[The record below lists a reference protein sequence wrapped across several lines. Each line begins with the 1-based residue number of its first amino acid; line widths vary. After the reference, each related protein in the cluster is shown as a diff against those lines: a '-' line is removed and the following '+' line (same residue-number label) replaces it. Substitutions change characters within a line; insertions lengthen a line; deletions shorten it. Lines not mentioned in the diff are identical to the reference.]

1 MLHEHQF
8 EVFENAQ
15 ARYDKRECPGGELI
29 RRGRAEVCACGAG
42 RFVSV
47 GSRRASGSGISLRR
61 NQQETSMLRMQGTI
75 KSVKVTVSQSGMSRQ
90 VTLEIGGDSILD
102 EIQEIMRNKT
112 RLNIALESQQLE
124 IGA

>member
-1 MLHEHQF
+1 
-8 EVFENAQ
+8 
-15 ARYDKRECPGGELI
+15 
-29 RRGRAEVCACGAG
+29 
-42 RFVSV
+42 
-47 GSRRASGSGISLRR
+47 
-61 NQQETSMLRMQGTI
+61 MLRMQGTI
-75 KSVKVTVSQSGMSRQ
+75 KSVKVTVNQSGMSRQ